1 MGLQGVFGNK
11 EYTSLMV
18 DIYKAL
24 PEEVRAEIAE
34 DAIRLYGGSVA
45 PAVSDYIGPKSKNS
59 IMDKVVT
66 IVREALRKIGFDLD
80 LNANEVR
87 YMAWRS
93 KKPLDRNNMFEV
105 AEDIDMKYRLKVG
118 EYDGTTPDGGG
129 TRFRVKFTEE
139 EQSIIDKAKE
149 DGTYMLAPNG
159 ESTNLTEKQWAQVRT
174 KAFKKWFGD
183 WENDPANASKVVDE
197 NGEPL
202 VMYHGSVKQFTE
214 FEKNKIGSMSGDKS
228 GFYFTN
234 KRVIAK
240 DFYSKETGSAI

>member
-1 MGLQGVFGNK
+1 
-11 EYTSLMV
+11 MV

-24 PEEVRAEIAE
+24 PEEVRADIAE

-66 IVREALRKIGFDLD
+66 IVREALRKVGFDLD

-118 EYDGTTPDGGG
+118 EYDGTTPDDGG
-129 TRFRVKFTEE
+129 TRFRRV
-139 EQSIIDKAKE
+139 
-149 DGTYMLAPNG
+149 
-159 ESTNLTEKQWAQVRT
+159 
-174 KAFKKWFGD
+174 
-183 WENDPANASKVVDE
+183 
-197 NGEPL
+197 
-202 VMYHGSVKQFTE
+202 YHGSGASFDKFDHSFMGTGEGAQAYGWGTYVTE
-214 FEKNKIGSMSGDKS
+214 VGGIARSYATTMASKS
-228 GFYFTN
+228 GVDPLSYVGEYEN
-234 KRVIAK
+234 YVGKDARNIAK
-240 DFYSKETGSAI
+240 E